1 MAQDF
6 DITAF
11 AEIENSLLDCFN
23 RSVAPI
29 MEGVQRELGDRQ
41 AREMVEYSR
50 STAGILSGMAAGT
63 NIGTDPY
70 ASLRHTGQ
78 WNSKTVEDYVD
89 MCHERLDGSTALE
102 SNLSLIS
109 DNWREAVIAQ
119 IGRERYDRLSNRLGC
134 DLANAYVSHRINQ
147 LMVEKLVDARIPR
160 SSAEY
165 IIRKVGETSIFGLPQ
180 TMQRTPLA
188 AEIDRRSEAAY
199 KPSAAERSAGF
210 IIGSA
215 TDAVALDGAGS
226 WTQLAKFVGIDLAA
240 NVAINHFSSSA
251 QSNDDKVELCIS
263 KGVFGSDSNVFTEF
277 RNEAKRMNTAKI
289 SNLSNMAQSTFM
301 PQNGDNSSQIGFS
314 FNPAEELERQKQAQ
328 ARSQQDVPMVVAPGH
343 EEEYR
348 QMNKPTPTVASL
360 SGGTESDSSNG
371 GNDTVG
377 NNTGDNNNNPE
388 GDQSQNLSGWDTFL
402 SNMGLNGATDIGKN
416 LGYSLAMLPDLL
428 VGVLTG
434 KTDSL
439 GLIKDNIVPIAAVV
453 AGMFTGNPLL
463 KLLLMGLGGFNLMNK
478 VGHAALQAGN
488 VPETK
493 NRYKTYEDEPLNP
506 RISNPAI
513 TGNSMVMDIDRVP
526 HTVQLPDTV
535 VEAYNLGAL
544 PLNVLANAILARQ
557 DMSRRMA
564 SQNYDSSQQRNEVIT
579 RSRTM

>member
-50 STAGILSGMAAGT
+50 SAAGILSGMAAGT

-70 ASLRHTGQ
+70 ANLKHTGQ
-78 WNSKTVEDYVD
+78 WNSKTVEDYVA
-89 MCHERLDGSTALE
+89 MCRERLDGSTDVA

-119 IGRERYDRLSNRLGC
+119 IGRERYDKLSNRLGC
-134 DLANAYVSHRINQ
+134 DLADAYVNHRINQ
-147 LMVEKLVDARIPR
+147 LMVDKLVDDRIPR

-165 IIRKVGETSIFGLPQ
+165 IIRKVGESSIFGLPQ
-180 TMQRTPLA
+180 TMQRTLLA

-199 KPSAAERSAGF
+199 NPSTAERSAGF

-215 TDAVALDGAGS
+215 TDAVALGGAGS
-226 WTQLAKFVGIDLAA
+226 WAKLAKFVGIDLAA
-240 NVAINHFSSSA
+240 NVAMGHILPEN
-251 QSNDDKVELCIS
+251 NTPDDKVELCIS

-301 PQNGDNSSQIGFS
+301 PQNGDNSSQIGFN
-314 FNPAEELERQKQAQ
+314 FNPAEELERRKQAQ
-328 ARSQQDVPMVVAPGH
+328 TRSQQDVPMVVAPGH

-348 QMNKPTPTVASL
+348 QMNKPTPAVASL

-478 VGHAALQAGN
+478 VGHAALQTGN

-535 VEAYNLGAL
+535 VEAYNSGAL

-564 SQNYDSSQQRNEVIT
+564 SQNYDSSQQCNEVIT

>member
-11 AEIENSLLDCFN
+11 AEVENSLLDCFN

-50 STAGILSGMAAGT
+50 SAAGILSGMAASANLGS
-63 NIGTDPY
+63 DPY
-70 ASLRHTGQ
+70 ANLKHTGQ

-89 MCHERLDGSTALE
+89 ICREQLDDSVALAD
-102 SNLSLIS
+102 NLSLIS

-119 IGRERYDRLSNRLGC
+119 IGRKHYDKLSNRLGC
-134 DLANAYVSHRINQ
+134 DLANAYVNHRINQ
-147 LMVEKLVDARIPR
+147 LMVDKLVDGRIPR

-180 TMQRTPLA
+180 TMQRTPLS

-199 KPSAAERSAGF
+199 NPSAVERSAGF
-210 IIGSA
+210 ILGSA
-215 TDAVALDGAGS
+215 TDAVALGGAGS
-226 WTQLAKFVGIDLAA
+226 WAKLAKFVGIDLAA
-240 NVAINHFSSSA
+240 NVAIGHILSENSTS
-251 QSNDDKVELCIS
+251 DDKVELCIS

-301 PQNGDNSSQIGFS
+301 PQNGDNSSQIGFN

-328 ARSQQDVPMVVAPGH
+328 ARKQQDVPTVVAPGH

-348 QMNKPTPTVASL
+348 QMNKPTVSSASATAPQSSE
-360 SGGTESDSSNG
+360 SGSN
-371 GNDTVG
+371 NG
-377 NNTGDNNNNPE
+377 NNAGNNESTAPQSPE
-388 GDQSQNLSGWDTFL
+388 GEQSHNLSGWDTFL

-439 GLIKDNIVPIAAVV
+439 SLIKDNIVPIAAVV

-478 VGHAALQAGN
+478 VGHASLQTGN
-488 VPETK
+488 VPTTQ
-493 NRYKTYEDEPLNP
+493 NRYKTYDDEPLNP

-535 VEAYNLGAL
+535 VEAYNAGAL

-564 SQNYDSSQQRNEVIT
+564 AQNYDNNQRNEVIT

>member
-6 DITAF
+6 DITVF

-29 MEGVQRELGDRQ
+29 MEGVQRELGARQ

-50 STAGILSGMAAGT
+50 SAAGILSGMAAGT

-70 ASLRHTGQ
+70 ANLRHTGQ

-89 MCHERLDGSTALE
+89 MCHERLDGSTALA

-119 IGRERYDRLSNRLGC
+119 IGRERYDKLSNRLGC
-134 DLANAYVSHRINQ
+134 DLSNTYINHRINQ
-147 LMVEKLVDARIPR
+147 LMVDKLVDDRIPR

-180 TMQRTPLA
+180 AMQLTPLA

-210 IIGSA
+210 ILGSA
-215 TDAVALDGAGS
+215 TDAVAFGGAGS
-226 WTQLAKFVGIDLAA
+226 WAKLAKFVGIDLAA
-240 NVAINHFSSSA
+240 NVAMGHILPEN
-251 QSNDDKVELCIS
+251 NTPDDKVELCIS
-263 KGVFGSDSNVFTEF
+263 KGVFGSDSNVFTEL

-301 PQNGDNSSQIGFS
+301 PQNGDNSSQIGFN

-348 QMNKPTPTVASL
+348 QMNKPTPAVASL

-388 GDQSQNLSGWDTFL
+388 GDQSQNISGWDTFL

-478 VGHAALQAGN
+478 VGHAALQTGN

-493 NRYKTYEDEPLNP
+493 NCYKTYEDEPLNP

-535 VEAYNLGAL
+535 VEAYNSGAL

>member
-23 RSVAPI
+23 HSVAPI
-29 MEGVQRELGDRQ
+29 MEGVQRELGARQ

-50 STAGILSGMAAGT
+50 SAAGILSGMAAGA

-70 ASLRHTGQ
+70 AKLRHTGQ
-78 WNSKTVEDYVD
+78 WNSKTVEDYVA
-89 MCHERLDGSTALE
+89 MCRERLDGSTDVA

-134 DLANAYVSHRINQ
+134 DLSNAYINHRINQ
-147 LMVEKLVDARIPR
+147 LMVDKLVDDRIPR

-188 AEIDRRSEAAY
+188 AEIDRRSEAGY

-210 IIGSA
+210 ILGSA
-215 TDAVALDGAGS
+215 TDAVALSGAGS
-226 WTQLAKFVGIDLAA
+226 WAKLAKFVGIDLAA
-240 NVAINHFSSSA
+240 NVAMGHILPEN
-251 QSNDDKVELCIS
+251 NTPDDKVELCIS

-301 PQNGDNSSQIGFS
+301 PQNGDNSSQIGFN

-348 QMNKPTPTVASL
+348 QMNKPTPTVASQ

-371 GNDTVG
+371 GNDIVG

-478 VGHAALQAGN
+478 VGHAALQTGN

-493 NRYKTYEDEPLNP
+493 NRYKTYDDEPLNP

-535 VEAYNLGAL
+535 VEAYNSGAL

-564 SQNYDSSQQRNEVIT
+564 SQNYDSSQQHNEVIT

>member
-29 MEGVQRELGDRQ
+29 MVGVQRELGDRQ

-50 STAGILSGMAAGT
+50 SAAGILSGMAAGS
-63 NIGTDPY
+63 NIGSDPY
-70 ASLRHTGQ
+70 ANLKHTGQ

-89 MCHERLDGSTALE
+89 MCRERLDGSTALA

-119 IGRERYDRLSNRLGC
+119 IGRKHYDKLSNRLGC

-165 IIRKVGETSIFGLPQ
+165 IIRKVGETSIFCLPQ

-199 KPSAAERSAGF
+199 NPSGIEKTTGF
-210 IIGSA
+210 ILGSA
-215 TDAVALDGAGS
+215 TDALALGGAGS
-226 WTQLAKFVGIDLAA
+226 WAKLAKFVGIDLAA
-240 NVAINHFSSSA
+240 NVAVGHILPENSTS
-251 QSNDDKVELCIS
+251 DDKVELCIS

-314 FNPAEELERQKQAQ
+314 FNPAEELERRKQAQ

-348 QMNKPTPTVASL
+348 QMNKPTATVASL

-478 VGHAALQAGN
+478 VGHAALQTGN

-493 NRYKTYEDEPLNP
+493 NRYRTYEDEPLNP

-526 HTVQLPDTV
+526 HSVQLPDTV
-535 VEAYNLGAL
+535 VEAYNSGAL

-564 SQNYDSSQQRNEVIT
+564 AQNYDNSQRNEVIT

>member
-50 STAGILSGMAAGT
+50 SAAGILSGMAAGS
-63 NIGTDPY
+63 NIGSDPY
-70 ASLRHTGQ
+70 ANLKHTGQ
-78 WNSKTVEDYVD
+78 WNSKTVEDYVA
-89 MCHERLDGSTALE
+89 MCRERLDGSVALA

-119 IGRERYDRLSNRLGC
+119 IGRERYDKLSNRLGC

-147 LMVEKLVDARIPR
+147 LMVDKLVDDRIPR

-210 IIGSA
+210 ILGSA
-215 TDAVALDGAGS
+215 TDAVALGGAGS
-226 WTQLAKFVGIDLAA
+226 WAKLAKFVGIDLAA
-240 NVAINHFSSSA
+240 NVAMGHILPEN
-251 QSNDDKVELCIS
+251 NTPDDKVELCIS

-277 RNEAKRMNTAKI
+277 RNEAKRMNTAII

-328 ARSQQDVPMVVAPGH
+328 AHKQQDVPMVVALGH
-343 EEEYR
+343 EEEFR
-348 QMNKPTPTVASL
+348 QMNKPNVSSSSATTPQ
-360 SGGTESDSSNG
+360 SGESSNNNGNNG
-371 GNDTVG
+371 GNNESTAPQS
-377 NNTGDNNNNPE
+377 PE

-478 VGHAALQAGN
+478 VGHAALQTGN
-488 VPETK
+488 VPTTQ
-493 NRYKTYEDEPLNP
+493 NRYKTYDDEPLNP

-535 VEAYNLGAL
+535 VEAYNSGAL

-564 SQNYDSSQQRNEVIT
+564 AQNYDNSQRNEVIT

>member
-29 MEGVQRELGDRQ
+29 MEGVQRELGTRQ

-50 STAGILSGMAAGT
+50 SAAGILSGMAAGA

-70 ASLRHTGQ
+70 ANLKHTGQ

-89 MCHERLDGSTALE
+89 MCRERLDGSTALAG
-102 SNLSLIS
+102 NLSLIS

-119 IGRERYDRLSNRLGC
+119 IGRERYDKLSNRLGC
-134 DLANAYVSHRINQ
+134 DLANAYVNHRINQ
-147 LMVEKLVDARIPR
+147 LMVEKLVDDRIPR

-165 IIRKVGETSIFGLPQ
+165 IIRKVGETSIFGLSQ
-180 TMQRTPLA
+180 TIQRPPLA
-188 AEIDRRSEAAY
+188 VEIDRRSETAY
-199 KPSAAERSAGF
+199 NPSVIEKTTGY
-210 IIGSA
+210 ILGSA
-215 TDAVALDGAGS
+215 TDAVALGGAGS
-226 WTQLAKFVGIDLAA
+226 WTKLAKFVGIDLAA
-240 NVAINHFSSSA
+240 NVAIGHILPESSTS
-251 QSNDDKVELCIS
+251 DDKVELCIS

-314 FNPAEELERQKQAQ
+314 FNPAEELERQKKAQ
-328 ARSQQDVPMVVAPGH
+328 ARKQQDVPMVVAPGH
-343 EEEYR
+343 EEEFR
-348 QMNKPTPTVASL
+348 QMNKPNVSSASATTNQSSE
-360 SGGTESDSSNG
+360 SGCNS
-371 GNDTVG
+371 G
-377 NNTGDNNNNPE
+377 NNGENNESTAPQSPE
-388 GDQSQNLSGWDTFL
+388 GEQSQNLSGWDTFL

-478 VGHAALQAGN
+478 VGHAALQTGN
-488 VPETK
+488 VSATQ

-535 VEAYNLGAL
+535 VEAYNAGAL

-564 SQNYDSSQQRNEVIT
+564 AQNYDNSQRNEVIT

>member
-11 AEIENSLLDCFN
+11 AEVENSLLDCFN

-50 STAGILSGMAAGT
+50 SAAGILSGIAAGT

-89 MCHERLDGSTALE
+89 MCHERLDGSTDVA

-119 IGRERYDRLSNRLGC
+119 IGRERYDKLSSRLGC
-134 DLANAYVSHRINQ
+134 DLADAYVSHRINQ
-147 LMVEKLVDARIPR
+147 LMVDKLVDDRIPR

-210 IIGSA
+210 ILGSA
-215 TDAVALDGAGS
+215 TDAVALGGAGS
-226 WTQLAKFVGIDLAA
+226 WAKLAKFVGIDLAA

-289 SNLSNMAQSTFM
+289 SHLSNMAQSTFM
-301 PQNGDNSSQIGFS
+301 PQNGDNSSQIGFN

-328 ARSQQDVPMVVAPGH
+328 ARKQQDVPMVVAPGH
-343 EEEYR
+343 EEEFR
-348 QMNKPTPTVASL
+348 QMNKPNVSSASATTNQSSE
-360 SGGTESDSSNG
+360 SGCNS
-371 GNDTVG
+371 G
-377 NNTGDNNNNPE
+377 NNGENNESTAPQSPE

-478 VGHAALQAGN
+478 VGHAALATGN
-488 VPETK
+488 DVSVK
-493 NRYKTYEDEPLNP
+493 NRYKTYDDEPLNP

-535 VEAYNLGAL
+535 VEAYNAGAL

-564 SQNYDSSQQRNEVIT
+564 AQNYDNSQRNEVIT

>member
-6 DITAF
+6 DITSF
-11 AEIENSLLDCFN
+11 AEIENSLLDCFK

-50 STAGILSGMAAGT
+50 SAAGILSGMAAGT

-70 ASLRHTGQ
+70 ANLKHTGQ

-89 MCHERLDGSTALE
+89 MCHERLDGSTDVA

-134 DLANAYVSHRINQ
+134 DLSNAYINHRINQ
-147 LMVEKLVDARIPR
+147 LMVDKLVDERIPR

-210 IIGSA
+210 ILGSA
-215 TDAVALDGAGS
+215 TDAVALGGAGS
-226 WTQLAKFVGIDLAA
+226 WAKLAKFVGIDLAA
-240 NVAINHFSSSA
+240 NVAMGHILPEN
-251 QSNDDKVELCIS
+251 NTPDDKVELCIS

-289 SNLSNMAQSTFM
+289 SHLSNMAQSTFM
-301 PQNGDNSSQIGFS
+301 PQNGDNSSQIGFN

-377 NNTGDNNNNPE
+377 NNTGDNNNNTE

-402 SNMGLNGATDIGKN
+402 SNMGLNWATDIGKN

-478 VGHAALQAGN
+478 VGHAALQTGN

-493 NRYKTYEDEPLNP
+493 NCYKTYEDEPLNP

-535 VEAYNLGAL
+535 VEAYNAGAL

-564 SQNYDSSQQRNEVIT
+564 SQNYDNSQRNEVIT

>member
-11 AEIENSLLDCFN
+11 AEVENSLLDCFN

-50 STAGILSGMAAGT
+50 SAAGILSGMAAGA

-70 ASLRHTGQ
+70 ANLKHTGQ

-89 MCHERLDGSTALE
+89 ICREQLDDSVALAD
-102 SNLSLIS
+102 NLSLIS

-119 IGRERYDRLSNRLGC
+119 IGRKHYDKLSNRLGC

-147 LMVEKLVDARIPR
+147 LMVEKLVDDRIPR

-180 TMQRTPLA
+180 TMQRTPLS

-199 KPSAAERSAGF
+199 NPSGIEKTTGF
-210 IIGSA
+210 ILGSA
-215 TDAVALDGAGS
+215 TDALALGGAGS
-226 WTQLAKFVGIDLAA
+226 WAKLAKFVGIDLAA
-240 NVAINHFSSSA
+240 NVAVGHILPENSTS
-251 QSNDDKVELCIS
+251 DDKVELCIS

-328 ARSQQDVPMVVAPGH
+328 ARKQQDVPMVVAPGH
-343 EEEYR
+343 EEEFR
-348 QMNKPTPTVASL
+348 QMNKPTVSFASATAPQSSE
-360 SGGTESDSSNG
+360 SGSN
-371 GNDTVG
+371 NG
-377 NNTGDNNNNPE
+377 NNGENNESTAPQSPE

-478 VGHAALQAGN
+478 VGHAALQTGN

-493 NRYKTYEDEPLNP
+493 NCYKTYEDEPLNP

-535 VEAYNLGAL
+535 VEAYNAGAL

>member
-11 AEIENSLLDCFN
+11 AEVENSLLDCFN

-50 STAGILSGMAAGT
+50 SAAGILSGMAAGA

-70 ASLRHTGQ
+70 ANLKHTGQ

-89 MCHERLDGSTALE
+89 MCRERLDGSVDLAG
-102 SNLSLIS
+102 NLSLIS

-119 IGRERYDRLSNRLGC
+119 IGRERYDKQSNRLGC
-134 DLANAYVSHRINQ
+134 DLADAYVNHRINQ
-147 LMVEKLVDARIPR
+147 LMVDKLVDDRIPR

-180 TMQRTPLA
+180 TMQRTPLS

-199 KPSAAERSAGF
+199 NPSAVERGAGF
-210 IIGSA
+210 ILGSA
-215 TDAVALDGAGS
+215 TDALALGGAGS
-226 WTQLAKFVGIDLAA
+226 WSQLAKFVGIDLVA
-240 NVAINHFSSSA
+240 NVAIGHILPENSTSH
-251 QSNDDKVELCIS
+251 DKVEMCIS

-314 FNPAEELERQKQAQ
+314 FNPAEELEHRKQEQ
-328 ARSQQDVPMVVAPGH
+328 ARKQQNVPMVVAPGH

-348 QMNKPTPTVASL
+348 QMNKPNVSSSSATPPQ
-360 SGGTESDSSNG
+360 SGESGSSNG
-371 GNDTVG
+371 
-377 NNTGDNNNNPE
+377 NNGENNESTAPQSPE

-478 VGHAALQAGN
+478 VGHAALQTEK
-488 VPETK
+488 VPATQ
-493 NRYKTYEDEPLNP
+493 NRYKTYDDEPLNP

-513 TGNSMVMDIDRVP
+513 TSNSMVMDIDRVP

-535 VEAYNLGAL
+535 VEAYNAGAL

-564 SQNYDSSQQRNEVIT
+564 AQNYDNSQRNEVIT

>member
-1 MAQDF
+1 
-6 DITAF
+6 
-11 AEIENSLLDCFN
+11 
-23 RSVAPI
+23 
-29 MEGVQRELGDRQ
+29 
-41 AREMVEYSR
+41 
-50 STAGILSGMAAGT
+50 
-63 NIGTDPY
+63 
-70 ASLRHTGQ
+70 
-78 WNSKTVEDYVD
+78 
-89 MCHERLDGSTALE
+89 
-102 SNLSLIS
+102 
-109 DNWREAVIAQ
+109 
-119 IGRERYDRLSNRLGC
+119 
-134 DLANAYVSHRINQ
+134 
-147 LMVEKLVDARIPR
+147 
-160 SSAEY
+160 
-165 IIRKVGETSIFGLPQ
+165 
-180 TMQRTPLA
+180 
-188 AEIDRRSEAAY
+188 
-199 KPSAAERSAGF
+199 
-210 IIGSA
+210 
-215 TDAVALDGAGS
+215 
-226 WTQLAKFVGIDLAA
+226 
-240 NVAINHFSSSA
+240 
-251 QSNDDKVELCIS
+251 
-263 KGVFGSDSNVFTEF
+263 
-277 RNEAKRMNTAKI
+277 
-289 SNLSNMAQSTFM
+289 MAQSTFM

-314 FNPAEELERQKQAQ
+314 FNPAEELEHRKQEQ
-328 ARSQQDVPMVVAPGH
+328 ARKQQNVPMVVAPGH

-348 QMNKPTPTVASL
+348 QMNKPTPTVASQ

-463 KLLLMGLGGFNLMNK
+463 KLLLMGLGGFNLINK
-478 VGHAALQAGN
+478 VGHAALQTGN
-488 VPETK
+488 VSAK
-493 NRYKTYEDEPLNP
+493 QNRYKTYEDEPLNP

-535 VEAYNLGAL
+535 VEAYNAGAL

-564 SQNYDSSQQRNEVIT
+564 AQNYDNSQRNEVIT

>member
-11 AEIENSLLDCFN
+11 AKIENSLLDCFN

-50 STAGILSGMAAGT
+50 SAAGILSGMAAGA

-70 ASLRHTGQ
+70 ANLKHTGQ

-89 MCHERLDGSTALE
+89 MCHERLDGSTDVA

-109 DNWREAVIAQ
+109 DNWREAAIAQ

-134 DLANAYVSHRINQ
+134 DLADAYVSHRINQ
-147 LMVEKLVDARIPR
+147 LMVDKLVDDRIPR

-199 KPSAAERSAGF
+199 NPSTAARSAGS

-215 TDAVALDGAGS
+215 PDAVAVGGAGS
-226 WTQLAKFVGIDLAA
+226 WAKLAKFVGIDLAA
-240 NVAINHFSSSA
+240 NVAMGHILPEN
-251 QSNDDKVELCIS
+251 NTPDDKVELCIS

-301 PQNGDNSSQIGFS
+301 PQNGDNSSQIGFN

-478 VGHAALQAGN
+478 VGHAALQTGN

-535 VEAYNLGAL
+535 VEAYNSGAL

-564 SQNYDSSQQRNEVIT
+564 SQNYDSSQQSNEVIT
-579 RSRTM
+579 RLRTM

>member
-11 AEIENSLLDCFN
+11 AEVENSLLDCFN

-50 STAGILSGMAAGT
+50 SAAGILSGMAASANLGSA
-63 NIGTDPY
+63 PY
-70 ASLRHTGQ
+70 ANLKHTGQ

-89 MCHERLDGSTALE
+89 ICREQLDDSVALAD
-102 SNLSLIS
+102 NLSLIS

-119 IGRERYDRLSNRLGC
+119 IGRKHYDKLSNRLGC

-199 KPSAAERSAGF
+199 NPSGIEKTTGF
-210 IIGSA
+210 ILGSA
-215 TDAVALDGAGS
+215 TDALALGGAGS
-226 WTQLAKFVGIDLAA
+226 WAKLAKFVGIDLAA
-240 NVAINHFSSSA
+240 NVAVGHILPENSTS
-251 QSNDDKVELCIS
+251 DDKVELCIS

-301 PQNGDNSSQIGFS
+301 PQNGDNSSPIGFS
-314 FNPAEELERQKQAQ
+314 FNPAEELERQQQAQ
-328 ARSQQDVPMVVAPGH
+328 ARKQQNVPMVVAPGH
-343 EEEYR
+343 EEEFR
-348 QMNKPTPTVASL
+348 QMNKPTVSFASATAPQSSE
-360 SGGTESDSSNG
+360 SGSN
-371 GNDTVG
+371 NG
-377 NNTGDNNNNPE
+377 NNGENNESTAPQSPE

-416 LGYSLAMLPDLL
+416 LGYSLAILPDLL

-439 GLIKDNIVPIAAVV
+439 SLIKDNIVPIAAVV

-478 VGHAALQAGN
+478 VGHASLQTGN
-488 VPETK
+488 VPTTQ

-535 VEAYNLGAL
+535 VEAYNAGAL

-564 SQNYDSSQQRNEVIT
+564 SQNYDNSQCNEVIT